1 MRTWL
6 AASLLAGTVVTLASS
21 SALAAC
27 ALDDLAGRWD
37 TYVFG
42 NTSDEPFWERCEI
55 RFSSTGQILSG
66 STCRTDTGERSSL
79 SGRFVLNSNCRITA
93 TLTQE
98 FPGEEPNV
106 CDIPQATL
114 TKDKE
119 SLTGVGSCKGSN
131 SIFSVTL
138 IRR

>member
-6 AASLLAGTVVTLASS
+6 AASLLVGTVVTLSPS

-27 ALDDLAGRWD
+27 ALDDLAGQWD
-37 TYVFG
+37 SYTIG
-42 NTSDEPFWERCEI
+42 NTSDEPFWERCGI
-55 RFSSTGQILSG
+55 RFSGTGGILSG

-79 SGRFVLNSNCRITA
+79 SGRFVLNSNCRVTA
-93 TLTQE
+93 TLTQQ

-114 TKDKE
+114 SQDKE
-119 SLTGVGSCKGSN
+119 SLAGVGSCEGSN
-131 SIFSVTL
+131 AIFLVTM

>member
-6 AASLLAGTVVTLASS
+6 AASLLVGTVGVLSS
-21 SALAAC
+21 SGAMAAC
-27 ALDDLAGRWD
+27 ARSDLAGQWD
-37 TYVFG
+37 AYTSG
-42 NTSDEPFWERCEI
+42 NTSGEPFWERCEI
-55 RFSSTGQILSG
+55 RFSNTGKILSG

-79 SGRFVLNSNCRITA
+79 SGQFALNSNCRITA
-93 TLTQE
+93 TLTQQ
-98 FPGEEPNV
+98 FPGEGPNV

-119 SLTGVGSCKGSN
+119 SLTGVGSCKGSK
-131 SIFSVTL
+131 SIFSLTF

>member
-1 MRTWL
+1 MRKLL
-6 AASLLAGTVVTLASS
+6 AASLLVGAVATLPSSGAS
-21 SALAAC
+21 AAC
-27 ALDDLAGRWD
+27 APDGLGGRWD
-37 TYVFG
+37 AYVFG
-42 NTSDEPFWERCEI
+42 NTGDEPFWERCEI
-55 RFSSTGQILSG
+55 RFGGAGRILAG

-79 SGRFVLNSNCRITA
+79 SGRFVLDGDCRVTA
-93 TLTQE
+93 TLTQQ
-98 FPGEEPNV
+98 FPGERPNV

-119 SLTGVGSCKGSN
+119 SLAGVGRCKGSD

>member
-6 AASLLAGTVVTLASS
+6 AASLLVGAVVTLSSS

-27 ALDDLAGRWD
+27 APDDLAGRWD
-37 TYVFG
+37 SYTIG

-55 RFSSTGQILSG
+55 RFGSTGKILSG
-66 STCRTDTGERSSL
+66 STCRTDTGDRSSL

-93 TLTQE
+93 TLTQQ
-98 FPGEEPNV
+98 FPGEKPNV

-114 TKDKE
+114 AKDKE
-119 SLTGVGSCKGSN
+119 SLTGVGSCKGSK
-131 SIFSVTL
+131 SIFSVTM

>member
-1 MRTWL
+1 M
-6 AASLLAGTVVTLASS
+6 
-21 SALAAC
+21 
-27 ALDDLAGRWD
+27 
-37 TYVFG
+37 
-42 NTSDEPFWERCEI
+42 
-55 RFSSTGQILSG
+55 
-66 STCRTDTGERSSL
+66 
-79 SGRFVLNSNCRITA
+79 LNSNCRITA
-93 TLTQE
+93 TLTQQ

-119 SLTGVGSCKGSN
+119 SLAGVGSCKGSN